1 MTELSGKR
9 RQYEVK
15 LESACCTAAKIV
27 EILLV
32 FVLIPMP
39 VQKQILITQ
48 SSSLQ
53 KDRKEVL

>member
-9 RQYEVK
+9 RRYEVK
-15 LESACCTAAKIV
+15 LESVCCTGAKIV

-32 FVLIPMP
+32 FILIPMP
-39 VQKQILITQ
+39 VQKRILITQ